1 MSATSQTVVAQLV
14 ETMRAIA
21 GSHPGFRPVHAKG
34 LVCTGTFRATPEA
47 RGVSRAVHLQGQPI
61 PTVIRFSNASGD
73 PDIHDGR
80 AAPRAIAVK
89 FQLSDGKNA
98 DILAL
103 SIEGFPARTPEEFL
117 ELLRAQLPPAAGQP
131 ASDALP
137 RFLESHP
144 ATRAFLER
152 VGQKPVPASYGQASY
167 HGEHAFLFTA
177 ADGTSRFGRYHW
189 IPEAGESFL
198 SPDNAGKLS
207 PNFLRDELEQRLGK
221 GPLAFRLIVQLAEK
235 GDPTNDATALWP
247 ASRSRVELGSME
259 ITAISPTGAAD
270 ERRMVFDPTNVT
282 DGIAVSD
289 DPILLARSSAYS
301 ISYEQRSQ

>member
-21 GSHPGFRPVHAKG
+21 GPHPGFRPVHAKG

-47 RGVSRAVHLQGQPI
+47 RSVSRAVHLQGQPI
-61 PTVIRFSNASGD
+61 PAVIRFSNASGD

-177 ADGTSRFGRYHW
+177 ANGTSRFGRYHW

-301 ISYEQRSQ
+301 ISYQQRGQ